1 MGFGRYLLSKKFWI
15 NFAIVV
21 ALTFVII
28 IVILKSLDKSTRHGQ
43 AYIVPD
49 YRGILY
55 DSINSYDPGHEF
67 HYIVFDSI
75 HQSNMPGGT
84 ILIQNPAPNELVKK
98 GRKIY
103 FTIVSKTEEKIKM
116 PNLLDLSLR
125 QAMTKLRTNG
135 LKTGTLSYVPSF
147 DKNAILAQL
156 FMGDTIQSDSLVLKG
171 SVIDLVIG
179 SGYGSNENLIPFLI
193 GKKPNE
199 ARKIILSSGFNQ
211 GKEFFLDSNDPSEVK
226 VYEQSPQWEDGA
238 SADVGEKI
246 NLKYRSI
253 FNFNF
258 DSLINIITIDTL
270 AIDTIPT
277 DILR

>member
-21 ALTFVII
+21 ALTII
-28 IVILKSLDKSTRHGQ
+28 IIAVTLKSLDKSTRHGQ

-49 YRGILY
+49 YRGISY
-55 DSINSYDPGHEF
+55 DSIKSYDPGHDF
-67 HYIVFDSI
+67 QYIVFDSV
-75 HQSNMPGGT
+75 HQSDMPGGT
-84 ILIQNPAPNELVKK
+84 ILIQNPAPDELVKK

-125 QAMTKLRTNG
+125 QAMTKLQTNG
-135 LKTGTLSYVPSF
+135 LKTGILSYAPSF

-156 FMGDTIQSDSLVLKG
+156 YMGDTIPSDSLILKG
-171 SVIDLVIG
+171 STIDLVIG
-179 SGYGSNENLIPFLI
+179 SGYGSNENLIPLLI
-193 GKKPNE
+193 GKKPAE

-211 GKEFFLDSNDPSEVK
+211 GTEFFLNSNNPAEVK

-238 SADVGEKI
+238 SADVGKKI

-253 FNFNF
+253 FSFNF

-277 DILR
+277 HILR

>member
-28 IVILKSLDKSTRHGQ
+28 IVILKSLDISTRHGQ

-55 DSINSYDPGHEF
+55 DSIDSYDPGHEF
-67 HYIVFDSI
+67 QYIVFDSV
-75 HQSNMPGGT
+75 HQSDMPGGT
-84 ILIQNPAPNELVKK
+84 ILIQNPAPDELVKK

-156 FMGDTIQSDSLVLKG
+156 FKGDTIQSDSLVLKG
-171 SVIDLVIG
+171 SVIDLIIG

-193 GKKPNE
+193 GKTPAE

-211 GKEFFLDSNDPSEVK
+211 GKEFFLDSNETSEVK

-238 SADVGEKI
+238 SADVGGNI
-246 NLKYRSI
+246 SLKYRSI

-258 DSLINIITIDTL
+258 DSLINVITIDTL